1 MIMKQL
7 IPKIP
12 EYIITI
18 IIAVIASWMTMNI
31 KLSIIENMVK
41 THDVSIEKLQ
51 NQKLDK
57 DIYIELTKR
66 FDRLEN
72 KLDALAEKK

>member
-1 MIMKQL
+1 MKQL

-12 EYIITI
+12 EYLITI
-18 IIAVIASWMTMNI
+18 IIAIIVSWMTMNI

-41 THDVSIEKLQ
+41 THEVSIEKLE

-72 KLDALAEKK
+72 KLDAIIEKK

>member
-7 IPKIP
+7 SPKIP

-31 KLSIIENMVK
+31 KLSIIDNMVK